1 MIHAGRAAL
10 DHQYSLVLQQV
21 PKPSGTTEPTVTWA
35 IVAGAVLLF
44 LDMDDF
50 VGFLYRVSLAP
61 RPALALLHLHS
72 AHNAS
77 LARSQSSHL
86 CLMYMISAH
95 NMRVTALA
103 DDDHHHHPLLSAAF
117 TSTAPAGPP
126 R

>member
-10 DHQYSLVLQQV
+10 DHSYSLVLQQV
-21 PKPSGTTEPTVTWA
+21 PKPFGTTEPTVTWA

-44 LDMDDF
+44 LDMDDI
-50 VGFLYRVSLAP
+50 VGFLYRVGLAP

-86 CLMYMISAH
+86 CLMYMTSAH

-103 DDDHHHHPLLSAAF
+103 DDDDHHLLLSAAF

>member
-1 MIHAGRAAL
+1 M
-10 DHQYSLVLQQV
+10 
-21 PKPSGTTEPTVTWA
+21 
-35 IVAGAVLLF
+35 LLF
-44 LDMDDF
+44 LDMDDI

-86 CLMYMISAH
+86 CLMSMKSAH

-103 DDDHHHHPLLSAAF
+103 DDDDHHHHLLLSAAASAF
-117 TSTAPAGPP
+117 TSTAGPP